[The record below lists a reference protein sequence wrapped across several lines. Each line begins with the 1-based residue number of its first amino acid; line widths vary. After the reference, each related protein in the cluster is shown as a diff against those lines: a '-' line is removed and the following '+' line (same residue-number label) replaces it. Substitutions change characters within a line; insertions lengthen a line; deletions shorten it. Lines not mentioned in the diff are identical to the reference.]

1 MKVLEAQ
8 SGILTNYEVF
18 KHAVEQRDRYKLKK
32 RRGPPNLETVIK
44 EVRAA
49 IASSSSSSAPLPS
62 PVADHVSS
70 QLLDY
75 LQTKPS
81 PLGQSPPPYTPECV
95 PQLLERLRPYDLSKG
110 EVVMI
115 LNLRPASIPELNTFV
130 EDMAERFTPQQQK
143 EIVTVVGEVLGYPD
157 PPADQGGDDAAD
169 GDVAMGDADAAS

>member
-44 EVRAA
+44 E
-49 IASSSSSSAPLPS
+49 
-62 PVADHVSS
+62 
-70 QLLDY
+70 LLDY